1 MPKDR
6 LQANFAAEVAR
17 APLHSP
23 LGIWMREHRA
33 ELEQMILG
41 RRPDWDDLAQHFAR
55 AKLLD
60 HTGKPPT
67 ASTARLTWEEG
78 AEEGKPAKVPRQRRF
93 SSN

>member
-6 LQANFAAEVAR
+6 LQANFAAEVAP

-33 ELEQMILG
+33 ELEQMMRG
-41 RRPDWDDLAQHFAR
+41 TRPDWDDLAQHFAG

-60 HTGKPPT
+60 HTDKPPT
-67 ASTARLTWEEG
+67 ASTARLTWEMVLQ
-78 AEEGKPAKVPRQRRF
+78 EGKPAKVVKKQRGL
-93 SSN
+93 